1 MPFWCDRSSQLTKL
15 GQLTW
20 SPSYVLYQGCS
31 IYLNNCTSSE
41 TDVVI
46 FTHIFQPFQCCK
58 LGTIVLSVSLGL
70 ASLKITYIKKGA
82 YDSFLCWFKY
92 RSIRAIP
99 SHSHGQ
105 ELLCSG
111 TDLAIC
117 SRLPFPPQPGEYAVQ
132 LIYIYIVFVA
142 WIRAVWSPKSTRSFD
157 VQ

>member
-1 MPFWCDRSSQLTKL
+1 MTF
-15 GQLTW
+15 
-20 SPSYVLYQGCS
+20 
-31 IYLNNCTSSE
+31 
-41 TDVVI
+41 
-46 FTHIFQPFQCCK
+46 F
-58 LGTIVLSVSLGL
+58 
-70 ASLKITYIKKGA
+70 
-82 YDSFLCWFKY
+82 FLCWFKY